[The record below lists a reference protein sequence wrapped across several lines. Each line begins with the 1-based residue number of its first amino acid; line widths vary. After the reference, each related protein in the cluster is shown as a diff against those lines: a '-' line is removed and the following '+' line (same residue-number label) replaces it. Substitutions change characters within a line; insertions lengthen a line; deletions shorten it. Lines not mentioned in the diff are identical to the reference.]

1 MEETCPKDIKNNIN
15 NINEEKRKE
24 NGNIIEDERKESD
37 DIDMIIEGDISPH
50 SKRSYS
56 CKINEQFSKKKFSG
70 CEEIKLNLHKKY
82 APLKTPQIK
91 PMKCDLNPKPINIG
105 MIKKN
110 SRFKPINGDCNI
122 DKNIFNEI
130 ISEGDNEIS
139 DKDSPDSDSD
149 FDEDYN
155 LKYDNPIN
163 NINDQESLDLFKK
176 FGFLKLHSDNKIF
189 TLSENE
195 IKEENDDDYN
205 ENGNLMLKNIRRKMF
220 ETKKNFLKKDK
231 DSFDIMNHELKE
243 KFKKYKEDILMPKS
257 ELKIHNT
264 ISFSNSKAKNKEI
277 SILEFLRKNSSID
290 MTKHI

>member
-1 MEETCPKDIKNNIN
+1 MNDEE
-15 NINEEKRKE
+15 RKE
-24 NGNIIEDERKESD
+24 NNNIIEDQRKESN

-231 DSFDIMNHELKE
+231 DSFDIMNHELEE

>member
-1 MEETCPKDIKNNIN
+1 
-15 NINEEKRKE
+15 
-24 NGNIIEDERKESD
+24 
-37 DIDMIIEGDISPH
+37 MIIEGDISPH

-70 CEEIKLNLHKKY
+70 CEEIKLNIHKKY

-231 DSFDIMNHELKE
+231 DSFDIMNHELEE

-257 ELKIHNT
+257 ELKLHNT